1 MSIRGHLAQR
11 TCLGCNGRDE
21 QGGLI
26 RFRVTEQG
34 DLQIDKKG
42 AGRGGYLH
50 QRAECWQGFLKRK
63 SLYRTFHVEIDRGAK
78 ERLVR
83 ELAKC

>member
-1 MSIRGHLAQR
+1 M
-11 TCLGCNGRDE
+11 
-21 QGGLI
+21 I

-50 QRAECWQGFLKRK
+50 QRAECWDGFLKRK
-63 SLYRTFHVEIDRGAK
+63 SLHRAFHVEIDRGAK

-83 ELAKC
+83 ELEKHGSNLPDG

>member
-1 MSIRGHLAQR
+1 
-11 TCLGCNGRDE
+11 
-21 QGGLI
+21 LI

-34 DLQIDKKG
+34 DLQIDKTG

-50 QRAECWQGFLKRK
+50 QRAECWQRFLKRK
-63 SLYRTFHVEIDRGAK
+63 SLYRAFHVEVDRDAK
-78 ERLVR
+78 EKLVW